1 MAKCK
6 TCGIRGCKTI
16 VSKCGARYDPKPEE
30 KEEEK
35 ETAKKIVT
43 PRTPKVSRTNKIQSF
58 INEIEVEET
67 TK

>member
-30 KEEEK
+30 IEEV
-35 ETAKKIVT
+35 TKKTVRT
-43 PRTPKVSRTNKIQSF
+43 PRTPKISRTNKIQSF
-58 INEIEVEET
+58 INENEVEET
-67 TK
+67 NEY